1 MSGTEFM
8 PALLAHQTLQAQ
20 YELLRAAALG
30 EQTAVNTRSGL
41 TVLLRQ
47 GMWSWARV
55 IARGQMAQGTITPF
69 AAQASRLDKSSDR
82 RAVVHLLAALA
93 MTLSDRRTG

>member
-1 MSGTEFM
+1 MSGAESS
-8 PALLAHQTLQAQ
+8 PVSLADILQAQ

-30 EQTAVNTRSGL
+30 EETAVGARSGL

-55 IARGQMAQGTITPF
+55 ITRGQTPQGAITPF
-69 AAQASRLDKSSDR
+69 APQPSRSDQSRDR
-82 RAVVHLLAALA
+82 RAVINLLAALA
-93 MTLSDRRTG
+93 MTLSDRRTA

>member
-1 MSGTEFM
+1 MSGVEAT
-8 PALLAHQTLQAQ
+8 PASLAHILQAQ
-20 YELLRAAALG
+20 YELLRATALG
-30 EQTAVNTRSGL
+30 EETAAQARSGL

-55 IARGQMAQGTITPF
+55 IARGQTSYGAIAPF
-69 AAQASRLDKSSDR
+69 APQPPRSDPSRER

-93 MTLSDRRTG
+93 MTLSDRRIT